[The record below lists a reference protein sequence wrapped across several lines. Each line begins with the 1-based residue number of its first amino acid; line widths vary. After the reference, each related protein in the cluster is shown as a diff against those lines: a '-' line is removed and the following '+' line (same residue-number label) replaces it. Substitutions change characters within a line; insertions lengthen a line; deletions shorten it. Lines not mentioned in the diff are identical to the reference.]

1 MSLTISNFDEILNH
15 ILGAI
20 FIVLV
25 FALAYAYLKPHRMH
39 KKRPVSTLLIKGSYL
54 AYLLILMLVIYF
66 STLARDGLDDV
77 FQGIEFFAFLVVL
90 FGPTIG
96 ILARKLGPFN
106 RRRDNYN
113 WFFTVI
119 NFLCIAALILMY
131 VY

>member
-1 MSLTISNFDEILNH
+1 MSFMISNFDEILNH

-39 KKRPVSTLLIKGSYL
+39 KKRPLSTLLLKASYL
-54 AYLLILMLVIYF
+54 GYLLILMLVIYF
-66 STLARDGLDDV
+66 STLSRDGLDVV
-77 FQGIEFFAFLVVL
+77 FQGIEFFAFLIVL

-113 WFFTVI
+113 WFFTLI
-119 NFLCIAALILMY
+119 NFLSIAALILMY
-131 VY
+131 IF

>member
-1 MSLTISNFDEILNH
+1 MISNFDEILNH

-39 KKRPVSTLLIKGSYL
+39 KKRPLSTLLLKASYL
-54 AYLLILMLVIYF
+54 GYLLILMLVIYF
-66 STLARDGLDDV
+66 STLSREGLDVV
-77 FQGIEFFAFLVVL
+77 FQGIEFFAFLIVL

-113 WFFTVI
+113 WFFTLI
-119 NFLCIAALILMY
+119 NFLSIAALILMY
-131 VY
+131 IF